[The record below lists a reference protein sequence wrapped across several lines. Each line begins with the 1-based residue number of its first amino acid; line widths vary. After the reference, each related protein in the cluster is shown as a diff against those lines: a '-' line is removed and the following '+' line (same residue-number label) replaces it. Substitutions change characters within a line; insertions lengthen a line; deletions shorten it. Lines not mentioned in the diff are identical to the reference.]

1 MDKQLLK
8 ESFLKI
14 KPTKTFWGIGSV
26 ILFFIVPDVISFI
39 WGDEIK
45 SFFDAK
51 AAGTFMSQEKYI
63 CTKFGELLSEGSWL
77 NIAIGIAILVWAFF

>member
-8 ESFLKI
+8 ESLLKI

-45 SFFDAK
+45 SFFDTK
-51 AAGTFMSQEKYI
+51 AEMSFMSQEKYI
-63 CTKFGELLSEGSWL
+63 YTKFGELLSEGSWL
-77 NIAIGIAILVWAFF
+77 NILIGFAILLWAFF